1 MGATDR
7 GIMSIFIIQGTVIG
21 FIGSILGVIIGIAV
35 CWIQMK
41 YEILAFDPAVYQ
53 FSVVPMKLTF
63 INVAGVAIG
72 ALLLSFLTTLYPSWQ
87 AARMKPAE
95 SLRYE

>member
-1 MGATDR
+1 M
-7 GIMSIFIIQGTVIG
+7 
-21 FIGSILGVIIGIAV
+21 ILGLFV
-35 CWIQMK
+35 CWLQIR

-53 FSVVPMKLTF
+53 FSVVPMKLTAPN
-63 INVAGVAIG
+63 IVGVSVG
-72 ALLLSFLTTLYPSWQ
+72 AVLLAFLTTLYPSWQ